1 MKTSCQF
8 FQEDSDFNLP
18 KVDDSDL
25 LQLEKLDKFM
35 FVSKTFC
42 DETDFSYEELSN
54 FVELCCGTSAG
65 SLNQSQRAV
74 FDFVLSKI
82 KRSEQCLLFIDA
94 RGGTGKTYTL
104 NAILAAA
111 RTMHAN
117 AVSPA
122 LALATSGI
130 AATQLRGGRTFHSRM
145 RAPLDIKE
153 HSVLDI
159 SVQSALANVIKHSGL
174 IVWDEAPMAHRF
186 LLEALD
192 RSLQDIMESNKPFG
206 GKSLVIAGDFR

>member
-8 FQEDSDFNLP
+8 FQEAWEISTYQKLTNLIFRLD
-18 KVDDSDL
+18 KS
-25 LQLEKLDKFM
+25 KLDKFLSG
-35 FVSKTFC
+35 SKTFC
-42 DETDFSYEELSN
+42 DEIDYSYEELSN

-74 FDFVLSKI
+74 FDYVLSKV
-82 KRSEQCLLFIDA
+82 KLSEQCLLFLDA

-117 AVSPA
+117 TVSPA

-153 HSVLDI
+153 NSVLDI
-159 SVQSALANVIKHSGL
+159 SVQSALANVIKESCL

-192 RSLQDIMESNKPFG
+192 RSLRDIMENNKPFWG
-206 GKSLVIAGDFR
+206 